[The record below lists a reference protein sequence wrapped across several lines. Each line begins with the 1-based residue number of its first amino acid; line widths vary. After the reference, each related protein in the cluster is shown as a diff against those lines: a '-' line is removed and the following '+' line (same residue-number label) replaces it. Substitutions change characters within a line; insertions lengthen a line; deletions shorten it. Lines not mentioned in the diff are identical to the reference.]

1 MICEHDL
8 KKEKMFWKKN
18 KIINNNRDG
27 VRYVLLRVSCLRFV
41 VKKKK
46 WTKQTQQTETMQI
59 KPNKTTCNVKKTNS

>member
-41 VKKKK
+41 VKKKV
-46 WTKQTQQTETMQI
+46 TKQTQQTETMQI
-59 KPNKTTCNVKKTNS
+59 KPNKTTCNG